1 MHKVE
6 LGLFK
11 IAQTRVNWEEVGRWL
26 ECVGVDRESIYK
38 VFSSVGA
45 RDFVKNTGMT
55 CESDAAALIALAGK
69 RCYKSFTTDLNPNI
83 SKIRTDLAV
92 YITNILKSGH
102 GSVFE
107 HPSWT
112 FAIENVSRV
121 FTGEMNRH
129 RAGTA
134 ISEGSMRFI
143 RYDNIGYWEP
153 DTITEQPYQDW
164 LGDLLDDL
172 NMSTKE
178 LDEAKAATRLVFQK
192 AFEDMEDR
200 NQDLSNIWKMDEIPG
215 FKAKKLLTSM
225 FRRVIGMGIATG
237 GVWTMNARAMRHI
250 LQMRGSVHAEE
261 EIYQVFDRLMDMMQ
275 KDEPLLFGDF
285 KRTEDGWC
293 PKYSKV

>member
-1 MHKVE
+1 MHKVN

-11 IAQTRVNWEEVGRWL
+11 IAQTKVNWEEVCQWL
-26 ECVGVDRESIYK
+26 ECVGVPEEDIEKVLNSI
-38 VFSSVGA
+38 GCTIGNGG
-45 RDFVKNTGMT
+45 VKYLAQ
-55 CESDAAALIALAGK
+55 SDAAALVALAGK

-83 SKIRTDLAV
+83 SKIREDLAP

-107 HPSWT
+107 HVYWT

-129 RAGTA
+129 RAGCA
-134 ISEGSMRFI
+134 ISEGSMRYI
-143 RYDNIGYWEP
+143 RYDDIGYWEP
-153 DTITEQPYQDW
+153 DTITDQPYQDW
-164 LGDLLDDL
+164 LGDELEGL
-172 NMSTKE
+172 NMSTQE
-178 LDEAKAATRLVFQK
+178 LDEAKAATRDVFKK

-215 FKAKKLLTSM
+215 FKVKKLLTSM

-237 GVWTMNARAMRHI
+237 GVWTMNGRAMRHI
-250 LQMRGSVHAEE
+250 LQMRASAHAEE
-261 EIYQVFDRLMDMMQ
+261 EIYQIFDRLMDIMQ
-275 KDEPLLFGDF
+275 KDEPLIFGDF
-285 KRTEDGWC
+285 ERDGKGWA